1 MKLKLYQCQNDDLS
15 LDDNPLCL
23 EIERQSVFVECA
35 GYFRDMTLENQ
46 YIAILENDKYVA
58 AKDVCTLFD
67 ITNVSLTNKT
77 FLNKLYKKVETDIVA
92 TYDQKLQLDKIYATI
107 ISYFDNLISRYN
119 CDLTMQKGS
128 KIKDFLDLVQL
139 APQVGEDYFDNL
151 LNLIALSA
159 ELDLFRLI
167 VIVNQRAFLTKEQLQ
182 ELYKFCLYKK
192 QKLLVLE
199 RYHDPTPCLN
209 ERKLYIDQELFEF
222 LS

>member
-1 MKLKLYQCQNDDLS
+1 MKLKLYQCQNDTIS
-15 LDDNPLCL
+15 LDDKPLCL
-23 EIERQSVFVECA
+23 EIERQSMFVEFA
-35 GYFRDMTLENQ
+35 DYFRDMTLENQ
-46 YIAILENDKYVA
+46 YVAILENDKYVA
-58 AKDVCTLFD
+58 AKDVCALFD

-92 TYDQKLQLDKIYATI
+92 DYELKLQLDKIYATI
-107 ISYFDNLISRYN
+107 ISYFDNLISQYN
-119 CDLTMQKGS
+119 CDLTLQRES

-139 APQVGEDYFDNL
+139 APRTGEDYLDNL

-167 VIVNQRAFLTKEQLQ
+167 VIVNQRAFLTQEQLQ

-199 RYHDPTPCLN
+199 RYHDPNPCQN

-222 LS
+222 LT